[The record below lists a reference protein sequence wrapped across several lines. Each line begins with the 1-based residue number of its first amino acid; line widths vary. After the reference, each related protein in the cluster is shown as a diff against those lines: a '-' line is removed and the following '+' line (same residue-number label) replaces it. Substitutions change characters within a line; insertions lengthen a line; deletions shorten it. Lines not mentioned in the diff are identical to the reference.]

1 MVTKSTKDIENI
13 VMDTCV
19 RVKYDGDGLSG
30 AFNGC
35 CFAQRVSEKGRVCH
49 WLSPHDVTIFDS
61 FLCNGNTRHVKNRSS
76 TTSLQLNNIRDRK
89 QYHFRGIFENKI
101 VDLSFPFLYHTSTE
115 RFVYKTFFFTGNIT
129 NMDNRTIGC
138 EKKTKRSLLL
148 RQIRQ

>member
-49 WLSPHDVTIFDS
+49 WLSPMTSRYLIVS
-61 FLCNGNTRHVKNRSS
+61 FAMATL
-76 TTSLQLNNIRDRK
+76 D
-89 QYHFRGIFENKI
+89 
-101 VDLSFPFLYHTSTE
+101 
-115 RFVYKTFFFTGNIT
+115 
-129 NMDNRTIGC
+129 M
-138 EKKTKRSLLL
+138 
-148 RQIRQ
+148 